1 MVRNNT
7 DTRDLLFLEVEK
19 QAANY
24 NRLRSYQPT
33 SQDIARAYVSASK
46 QPNLLLVPL
55 VAILA
60 SIGSMRR

>member
-33 SQDIARAYVSASK
+33 SEDVLRAHIAASK
-46 QPNLLLVPL
+46 QPNILIVAA

-60 SIGSMRR
+60 SIGWMRR